1 MNKGKG
7 NLAKGN
13 KRKRQGRWKSIG
25 GDKKKENG
33 EKGRKGGGTEGGGR
47 EEERRSIADH
57 KETVDRKRR

>member
-25 GDKKKENG
+25 GDKKKENV
-33 EKGRKGGGTEGGGR
+33 KREGGEEGQR
-47 EEERRSIADH
+47 EEEG
-57 KETVDRKRR
+57 RKRDGV